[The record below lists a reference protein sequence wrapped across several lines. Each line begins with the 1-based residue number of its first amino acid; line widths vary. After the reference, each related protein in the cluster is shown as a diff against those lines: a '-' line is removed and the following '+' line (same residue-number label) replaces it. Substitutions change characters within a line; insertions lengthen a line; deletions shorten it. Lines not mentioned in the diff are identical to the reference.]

1 MKILQIS
8 FHTPPFGSAGKYDS
22 GGLNIYVEKISDH
35 LSKNNHVTV
44 VTGEKA
50 ESFVKNNLEF
60 KSLNLFDKDLSV
72 EDKEIYLQ
80 EFINKLYESVDL
92 ESFDVIHAHYWL
104 SGLVGKE
111 VANKYN
117 KPLVYTSHSLGIFL
131 DGYNKERVDCE
142 KIIMTSSDVITT
154 SSKFEEDL
162 ILENYNIDSNKTKQI
177 TPGVDVEIF
186 TPDSTIK
193 RENIFLSIGRI
204 QEQKGQIETI
214 KFLNNFRK
222 VENNFFCYFIGGPS
236 GKSGVEYFEELKQT
250 VVDLNLES
258 HIEFLNNL
266 SQTEIRGLLN
276 KSKLLIH
283 TSKFETFGLVAIEA
297 NAMGVPVLTTNRGS
311 LIEIIEN
318 DKNGYL
324 SENLL
329 DRNVNNFV
337 QNLLNDYKKYEEI
350 SSLSIEKSK
359 KYDWKNTSQILQNV
373 YRELVTD
380 RF

>member
-8 FHTPPFGSAGKYDS
+8 FHTAPFGSVGKHDS
-22 GGLNIYVEKISDH
+22 GGLNIYVEKISDQ
-35 LSKNNHVTV
+35 LSKNNHVTI

-50 ESFVKNNLEF
+50 ESFVKDNLEF

-80 EFINKLYESVDL
+80 EFINKLNESVNP

-104 SGLVGKE
+104 SGLVGRE
-111 VANKYN
+111 IANKFN

-142 KIIMTSSDVITT
+142 KIVMASADVITA
-154 SSKFEEDL
+154 SSLFEEDL
-162 ILENYNIDSNKTKQI
+162 ILKNYNVVSDKIKLI
-177 TPGVDVEIF
+177 TPGVDGEIF

-193 RENIFLSIGRI
+193 RESIFLSIGRI

-214 KFLNNFRK
+214 KFLDNFRK

-236 GKSGVEYFEELKQT
+236 GKSGNKYFEKLKQT

-258 HIEFLNNL
+258 HIEFLDNL
-266 SQTEIRGLLN
+266 TQTEIRDLLN

-283 TSKFETFGLVAIEA
+283 TSKFETFGLVAAEA
-297 NAMGVPVLTTNRGS
+297 NAMGVPALTTNSGS
-311 LIEIIEN
+311 LLEIVESN
-318 DKNGYL
+318 KNGFY
-324 SENLL
+324 SESLI

-337 QNLLNDYKKYEEI
+337 KELLNNNDKFHEI
-350 SSLSIEKSK
+350 MMNCLDKSK
-359 KYDWKNTSQILQNV
+359 AYSWSNTAREIEIL
-373 YRELVTD
+373 YKD
-380 RF
+380 FA

>member
-8 FHTPPFGSAGKYDS
+8 FHTAPFGSVGKYDS
-22 GGLNIYVEKISDH
+22 GGLNIYVEKISDQ
-35 LSKNNHVTV
+35 LAKNNHVTV
-44 VTGEKA
+44 VTAEKA
-50 ESFVKNNLEF
+50 ENFIKGNLEF

-92 ESFDVIHAHYWL
+92 ESFDVIHTHYWL

-111 VANKYN
+111 IANKYN

-154 SSKFEEDL
+154 SSLFEEDM
-162 ILENYNIDSNKTKQI
+162 ILKNYNVDSNKMKLI

-186 TPDSTIK
+186 SPDSTVK

-214 KFLNNFRK
+214 KFLDNFKK
-222 VENNFFCYFIGGPS
+222 VENNFTCYFVGGPS
-236 GKSGVEYFEELKQT
+236 GKSGNEYLEELKQT
-250 VVDLNLES
+250 VVDFNLES
-258 HIEFLNNL
+258 HVEFLNNL
-266 SQTEIRGLLN
+266 SQTEIRDLLN

-283 TSKFETFGLVAIEA
+283 TSKFETFGLVAAEA
-297 NAMGVPVLTTNRGS
+297 NAMGVPVLTTNSGSVLEIVESNENGYYAES
-311 LIEIIEN
+311 LI
-318 DKNGYL
+318 DG
-324 SENLL
+324 
-329 DRNVNNFV
+329 NVNNFV
-337 QNLLNDYKKYEEI
+337 KELLNNNDKFEEI
-350 SSLSIEKSK
+350 MLNCLEKSK
-359 KYDWKNTSQILQNV
+359 AYSWTNTAREIEIL
-373 YRELVTD
+373 YKA
-380 RF
+380 FA

>member
-8 FHTPPFGSAGKYDS
+8 FHTAPFGSAGKYDS
-22 GGLNIYVEKISDH
+22 GGLNIYVEKISDQ

-50 ESFVKNNLEF
+50 ESFVKGNLEF

-80 EFINKLYESVDL
+80 EFINKLNESVDP

-111 VANKYN
+111 IANKYN

-142 KIIMTSSDVITT
+142 KIIMTSSDIITT
-154 SSKFEEDL
+154 SSLFEEDM
-162 ILENYNIDSNKTKQI
+162 ILKNYDVDSNKMKLI

-186 TPDSTIK
+186 SPDSTVK

-214 KFLNNFRK
+214 KFLDNFKK
-222 VENNFFCYFIGGPS
+222 VENNFTCYFVGGPS
-236 GKSGVEYFEELKQT
+236 GKSGNKYLEELKQT
-250 VVDLNLES
+250 VVDFNLES
-258 HIEFLNNL
+258 HVEFLNNL
-266 SQTEIRGLLN
+266 SQTEIRDLLN

-283 TSKFETFGLVAIEA
+283 TSKFETFGLVAAEA
-297 NAMGVPVLTTNRGS
+297 NAMGVPVLTTNSGSVLEIVESNVNGYYSES
-311 LIEIIEN
+311 LI
-318 DKNGYL
+318 DG
-324 SENLL
+324 
-329 DRNVNNFV
+329 NVNNFV
-337 QNLLNDYKKYEEI
+337 KELLNNNDKFHEI
-350 SSLSIEKSK
+350 MLNCLDKSK
-359 KYDWKNTSQILQNV
+359 AYSWANTAREIEIL
-373 YRELVTD
+373 YKD
-380 RF
+380 FA